1 MPGYGPQDES
11 SRCQQRTDEEI
22 EMNWAPEIVQVEMN
36 YRVERA
42 LGDPKTTL
50 EHRRA
55 AAHAHPSWWQRYR
68 AHHAAHHDDGDS
80 RAA

>member
-1 MPGYGPQDES
+1 
-11 SRCQQRTDEEI
+11 
-22 EMNWAPEIVQVEMN
+22 MNWAPEALRAEMD

-55 AAHAHPSWWQRYR
+55 AGDAHLSWWQRYR
-68 AHHAAHHDDGDS
+68 AHHAHHDEAESS

>member
-1 MPGYGPQDES
+1 
-11 SRCQQRTDEEI
+11 
-22 EMNWAPEIVQVEMN
+22 MNWAPEIVRVEMD

-42 LGDPKTTL
+42 LGDPRTTF

-55 AAHAHPSWWQRYR
+55 ATSAHPSWWRRHR
-68 AHHAAHHDDGDS
+68 AHHAAHHDEGDS